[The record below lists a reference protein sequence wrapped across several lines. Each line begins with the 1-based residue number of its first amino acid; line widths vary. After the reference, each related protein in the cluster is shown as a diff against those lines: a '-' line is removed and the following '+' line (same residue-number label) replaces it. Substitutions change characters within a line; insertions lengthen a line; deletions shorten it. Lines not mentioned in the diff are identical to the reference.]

1 MWCPLTAS
9 VTLDPSTL
17 PLVNSLTHRQRP
29 TLLSL
34 TEAKVVRYLGKI
46 VKRYFKSVGKA
57 DTIIPNSEFRIQN

>member
-1 MWCPLTAS
+1 M
-9 VTLDPSTL
+9 TLDPDTL
-17 PLVNSLTHRQRP
+17 ALVNSLPHRVRL

-57 DTIIPNSEFRIQN
+57 DTIIPNSEFRIPN